1 MFESIQTVVSIAL
14 LFFIISSSSLISDDD
29 EPIENVSKILYS
41 LLMIAISVLV
51 LESSTSLQHL
61 IDDIAKYKNISTPH
75 DLPIVTVGKLVLAVI
90 PLGIA
95 SNTLSSISTK
105 ALESRKLKWVKLISI
120 IIFLV
125 GIAIFDLRGLRIL

>member
-1 MFESIQTVVSIAL
+1 MFESIQTAVSIAL
-14 LFFIISSSSLISDDD
+14 LFFIIGSSSIISDE
-29 EPIENVSKILYS
+29 EPIEKFSKILYS

-61 IDDIAKYKNISTPH
+61 IADFAKYKNISTPH

-105 ALESRKLKWVKLISI
+105 ALESGKLKWIKLILI

>member
-1 MFESIQTVVSIAL
+1 MFESIQTAVSIAL
-14 LFFIISSSSLISDDD
+14 LFFIIGSSSIISDE
-29 EPIENVSKILYS
+29 EPIEKFSKILYS

-61 IDDIAKYKNISTPH
+61 IAYFAKYKNISTPH
-75 DLPIVTVGKLVLAVI
+75 NLPIVTVGKLVLAVI

-105 ALESRKLKWVKLISI
+105 ALESGKLKWIKLILI

>member
-1 MFESIQTVVSIAL
+1 MFESIQTAVSIAL
-14 LFFIISSSSLISDDD
+14 LFFIIGSSSIISDE
-29 EPIENVSKILYS
+29 EPIEKFSKILYS

-61 IDDIAKYKNISTPH
+61 IADFAKYKNISTPH
-75 DLPIVTVGKLVLAVI
+75 NLPIVTVGKLVLAVI

-105 ALESRKLKWVKLISI
+105 ALESGKLKWVKLILI

>member
-1 MFESIQTVVSIAL
+1 MFESIQTAVSIAL
-14 LFFIISSSSLISDDD
+14 LFFIIGSSSIISDE
-29 EPIENVSKILYS
+29 EPIEKFSKILYS

-61 IDDIAKYKNISTPH
+61 IADFAKYKNISTPH
-75 DLPIVTVGKLVLAVI
+75 NLPIVTVGKLVLAVI

-105 ALESRKLKWVKLISI
+105 ALESGKLKWIKLILI

>member
-1 MFESIQTVVSIAL
+1 MFESMQTAVSIAL
-14 LFFIISSSSLISDDD
+14 LIFIIGSSSIISDE
-29 EPIENVSKILYS
+29 EPIEKFSKILYS

-61 IDDIAKYKNISTPH
+61 IADFAKYKNISTPH

-105 ALESRKLKWVKLISI
+105 ALESGKLKWVKLILI